1 MPQSL
6 QCGSIARSGFLCKN
20 FRRKI
25 ALFQRTQLLGA
36 RARAWIKLAATD
48 EKDLPAA
55 QSPTQ
60 TNPRIHGSHGD
71 ARRAQ
76 GAQTPPR
83 QGTQTPQH
91 EHPAQ
96 TARLNPRRSPLS
108 FGAADRL
115 HRSAE
120 FLRLQRKGVRLQSK
134 HFVLYA
140 GRLGDEIERR
150 LGITVSRRIG
160 NAVVRNR
167 IKRRVRECFR
177 LGLRDQVP
185 AGVSM
190 VIIALAGA
198 GDLQTPAINAELAAA
213 TLNLAK
219 RLSPRS

>member
-1 MPQSL
+1 M
-6 QCGSIARSGFLCKN
+6 
-20 FRRKI
+20 
-25 ALFQRTQLLGA
+25 
-36 RARAWIKLAATD
+36 
-48 EKDLPAA
+48 
-55 QSPTQ
+55 
-60 TNPRIHGSHGD
+60 
-71 ARRAQ
+71 
-76 GAQTPPR
+76 
-83 QGTQTPQH
+83 
-91 EHPAQ
+91 
-96 TARLNPRRSPLS
+96 
-108 FGAADRL
+108 
-115 HRSAE
+115 
-120 FLRLQRKGVRLQSK
+120 QRKGVRLQSK